1 VGTGAKTQG
10 CTGNIG
16 LLRLIEANMKLL
28 TFSKAINATVLLII
42 LVSLRKSFVS
52 LVNTF
57 DPPDRLANTLYHAL
71 VVFLT
76 IEAARLMTIAFYRP
90 QGGVKKDNFTAG
102 LSQLAR
108 IVYSLI
114 FGVLVLSMFSISL
127 KETITTL
134 SLLAAALALIT
145 KDYISN
151 LINGMYMTFARIVNI
166 GDTVKIADT
175 KGKIIDITLSNVHLL
190 NEDDDIVYIP
200 NNNVFQGHIINYTR
214 RELKKSSIDFELDI
228 AQVEHL
234 EKLEKEIIYAL
245 RDLQDLIQPE
255 SMVLKVNSIKH
266 EYCSFKFQYIL
277 NDTLNKEHDN
287 KVKRQVIAFVIRYSL
302 QTRGR
307 H

>member
-1 VGTGAKTQG
+1 VGTRAKTQG
-10 CTGNIG
+10 RTGNIG

>member
-1 VGTGAKTQG
+1 
-10 CTGNIG
+10 
-16 LLRLIEANMKLL
+16 MKLL
-28 TFSKAINATVLLII
+28 TFSKAVNASVLLII

-57 DPPDRLANTLYHAL
+57 DPPDRFANTLYHAL

-102 LSQLAR
+102 LSQIAR

-114 FGVLVLSMFSISL
+114 FGVLVLSMFSISM
-127 KETITTL
+127 KEAITTL
-134 SLLAAALALIT
+134 SLLAAALVLIT

-228 AQVEHL
+228 AQIEHL
-234 EKLEKEIIYAL
+234 EKLEREIIYAL
-245 RDLQDLIQPE
+245 RDLQDLIQAE

-266 EYCSFKFQYIL
+266 QFCSFKFQYIL

-287 KVKRQVIAFVIRYSL
+287 KVKRQVIAFVMRYSL

-307 H
+307 R

>member
-1 VGTGAKTQG
+1 
-10 CTGNIG
+10 
-16 LLRLIEANMKLL
+16 MKLL
-28 TFSKAINATVLLII
+28 TFSKAVNASVLLII

-57 DPPDRLANTLYHAL
+57 DPPERYANTLYHAL
-71 VVFLT
+71 VVFLA
-76 IEAARLMTIAFYRP
+76 IEAARLLTIAFYKP

-102 LSQLAR
+102 LSQIAR

-114 FGVLVLSMFSISL
+114 FGVLVLSLFSISM

-166 GDTVKIADT
+166 GDTVKISFT
-175 KGKIIDITLSNVHLL
+175 KGVIIDITLSNVHLL

-200 NNNVFQGHIINYTR
+200 NNNVFQNEIINYTR

-228 AQVEHL
+228 AQIEQL
-234 EKLEKEIIYAL
+234 EKLEKEIIYSL
-245 RDLQDLIQPE
+245 RDLQDIIQPE

-277 NDTLNKEHDN
+277 TDTLNKEDDN
-287 KVKRQVIAFVIRYSL
+287 KVKRQVIAFVMSYSL

-307 H
+307 R

>member
-1 VGTGAKTQG
+1 
-10 CTGNIG
+10 
-16 LLRLIEANMKLL
+16 MKLL
-28 TFSKAINATVLLII
+28 TFSKAINASVLLII

-57 DPPDRLANTLYHAL
+57 DPPDRFANTLYHAL

-102 LSQLAR
+102 LSQIAR

-114 FGVLVLSMFSISL
+114 FGVLVLSMFSISM
-127 KETITTL
+127 KEAITTL
-134 SLLAAALALIT
+134 SLLAAALVLIT

>member
-1 VGTGAKTQG
+1 
-10 CTGNIG
+10 
-16 LLRLIEANMKLL
+16 MKLL
-28 TFSKAINATVLLII
+28 TFSKAINASVLLII

-57 DPPDRLANTLYHAL
+57 DPPERFAITLYQAL
-71 VVFLT
+71 VVFLA

-102 LSQLAR
+102 LSQIAR
-108 IVYSLI
+108 IVYFLI
-114 FGVLVLSMFSISL
+114 FGVVVISMFSISM
-127 KETITTL
+127 KEAITTL
-134 SLLAAALALIT
+134 SLLAAALVLIT

-200 NNNVFQGHIINYTR
+200 NNNVFQGQIINYTR

>member
-1 VGTGAKTQG
+1 
-10 CTGNIG
+10 
-16 LLRLIEANMKLL
+16 MKLL
-28 TFSKAINATVLLII
+28 TFSKAVNASVLLII

-57 DPPDRLANTLYHAL
+57 DPPDRFANTLYHAI

-102 LSQLAR
+102 LSQIAR

-114 FGVLVLSMFSISL
+114 FGVLVLSMFSISM
-127 KETITTL
+127 KEAITTL
-134 SLLAAALALIT
+134 SLLAAALVLIT

-228 AQVEHL
+228 AQIEHL
-234 EKLEKEIIYAL
+234 EKLEREIIYAL
-245 RDLQDLIQPE
+245 RDLQDLIQAE

-266 EYCSFKFQYIL
+266 QFCSFKFQYIL

-287 KVKRQVIAFVIRYSL
+287 KVKRQVIAFVMRYSL

-307 H
+307 R

>member
-1 VGTGAKTQG
+1 
-10 CTGNIG
+10 
-16 LLRLIEANMKLL
+16 MKLL
-28 TFSKAINATVLLII
+28 TFSKAVNASVLLIV
-42 LVSLRKSFVS
+42 LVSLRKSFIA
-52 LVNTF
+52 LINTF
-57 DPPDRLANTLYHAL
+57 DPPDRFAVTLYHAL

-102 LSQLAR
+102 LSQIAR

-114 FGVLVLSMFSISL
+114 FGVLVLSLFSISM
-127 KETITTL
+127 KEAITTL
-134 SLLAAALALIT
+134 SLLAAALVLIT

-200 NNNVFQGHIINYTR
+200 NNNVFTSQIINYTR

-228 AQVEHL
+228 AQIDHL
-234 EKLEKEIIYAL
+234 ERMEKEIIFAL
-245 RDLQDLIQPE
+245 NDVQDLIQPG
-255 SMVLKVNSIKH
+255 SMVLKVNNIKH
-266 EYCSFKFQYIL
+266 EFCSFKFQYIL

-287 KVKRQVIAFVIRYSL
+287 RVKRYVIAFVMKHSL
-302 QTRGR
+302 QTRSR
-307 H
+307 R

>member
-1 VGTGAKTQG
+1 
-10 CTGNIG
+10 
-16 LLRLIEANMKLL
+16 MKLL
-28 TFSKAINATVLLII
+28 TFSKAVNASVMLII
-42 LVSLRKSFVS
+42 LVSLRKSFIS
-52 LVNTF
+52 LINTLE
-57 DPPDRLANTLYHAL
+57 PPERFAVTLYHAL

-102 LSQLAR
+102 LSQIAR
-108 IVYSLI
+108 IVYGLI
-114 FGVLVLSMFSISL
+114 FGILVLSMFSISM

-134 SLLAAALALIT
+134 SVLAAALALIT

-151 LINGMYMTFARIVNI
+151 LINGMYMTLARIVNI
-166 GDTVKIADT
+166 GDTVMITET

-200 NNNVFQGHIINYTR
+200 NNNVFSSQIINYTR

-228 AQVEHL
+228 TQIDQL
-234 EKLEKEIIYAL
+234 EKIEKEIIFAL
-245 RDLQDLIQPE
+245 NELQDLIQPG
-255 SMVLKVNSIKH
+255 SMVLKVNSIRH

-287 KVKRQVIAFVIRYSL
+287 KVKRQVISFVMRYSL
-302 QTRGR
+302 QTRAR
-307 H
+307 R

>member
-1 VGTGAKTQG
+1 
-10 CTGNIG
+10 
-16 LLRLIEANMKLL
+16 MKLL
-28 TFSKAINATVLLII
+28 TFSKAVNASVLLII
-42 LVSLRKSFVS
+42 LVSLRKSFIA
-52 LVNTF
+52 LVNQF
-57 DPPDRLANTLYHAL
+57 DPPERFAPTLYHAL

-76 IEAARLMTIAFYRP
+76 IEVARLITIAFYRP

-108 IVYSLI
+108 IVYALI
-114 FGVLVLSMFSISL
+114 FGVLVLSLISISM
-127 KETITTL
+127 KEAITTL

-190 NEDDDIVYIP
+190 NDDDDIVYIP
-200 NNNVFQGHIINYTR
+200 NNNVFTSEIINYTR
-214 RELKKSSIDFELDI
+214 RELKKSSIDFELDV
-228 AQVEHL
+228 AQIEHL

-245 RDLQDLIQPE
+245 RELGDLIQPE

-277 NDTLNKEHDN
+277 NDTLNKDHDN
-287 KVKRQVIAFVIRYSL
+287 KVKRAVISFIMRYSL

-307 H
+307 R

>member
-1 VGTGAKTQG
+1 
-10 CTGNIG
+10 
-16 LLRLIEANMKLL
+16 MKLL
-28 TFSKAINATVLLII
+28 TFSKGVNASVLLII
-42 LVSLRKSFVS
+42 LVSLRKSFIS
-52 LVNTF
+52 LINTL
-57 DPPDRLANTLYHAL
+57 DPPERFATTLYQAL

-90 QGGVKKDNFTAG
+90 QGGVKKDNFTTG
-102 LSQLAR
+102 LSQIAR
-108 IVYSLI
+108 IVYGLL
-114 FGVLVLSMFSISL
+114 FGVLVLSMFSISM
-127 KETITTL
+127 KEAITTL
-134 SLLAAALALIT
+134 SLLAAALVLIT

-200 NNNVFQGHIINYTR
+200 NNNVFTSQIINYTR

-228 AQVEHL
+228 AQIDQL
-234 EKLEKEIIYAL
+234 EKIEKEIIFAL
-245 RDLQDLIQPE
+245 NDLHELIQPG
-255 SMVLKVNSIKH
+255 SMILKVNSIKH

-287 KVKRQVIAFVIRYSL
+287 KVKRQVIAFVMRYSL

-307 H
+307 R

>member
-1 VGTGAKTQG
+1 
-10 CTGNIG
+10 
-16 LLRLIEANMKLL
+16 MKLL
-28 TFSKAINATVLLII
+28 TFSKAVNASVLLII

-52 LVNTF
+52 LINTF
-57 DPPDRLANTLYHAL
+57 DPPDRFANTLYHAL

-102 LSQLAR
+102 LSQIAR

-114 FGVLVLSMFSISL
+114 FGVLVLSMFSISM
-127 KETITTL
+127 KEAITTL
-134 SLLAAALALIT
+134 SLLAAALVLIT

-228 AQVEHL
+228 AQIEHL
-234 EKLEKEIIYAL
+234 EKLEREIIYAL
-245 RDLQDLIQPE
+245 RDLQDLIQSE

-266 EYCSFKFQYIL
+266 QFCSFKFQYIL

-287 KVKRQVIAFVIRYSL
+287 RVKRQVIAFVMRYSL

-307 H
+307 R

>member
-1 VGTGAKTQG
+1 
-10 CTGNIG
+10 
-16 LLRLIEANMKLL
+16 MKLL

-57 DPPDRLANTLYHAL
+57 DPPERYANTLYHAL
-71 VVFLT
+71 VVFLA

-102 LSQLAR
+102 LSQIAR

-114 FGVLVLSMFSISL
+114 FGVLVLSMFSISM
-127 KETITTL
+127 KEAITTL
-134 SLLAAALALIT
+134 SLLAAALVLIT